1 MITRGKA
8 HRLRQK
14 IVQASASLP
23 DDDALIAIEL
33 FDNWEVGK
41 AYVVGDRFRYENELY
56 RVAQDHTSQGDWIPN
71 EVPALYVKIAAPGV
85 IPVWVQPAGSHDAY
99 NTGDRVHYP
108 TAEDPIYE
116 STIDN
121 NVWSPEAYPQGW
133 QLVEE

>member
-23 DDDALIAIEL
+23 DDDALNAIEL
-33 FDNWEVGK
+33 FDIWEVGK

-56 RVAQDHTSQGDWIPN
+56 KVVQDHTSQGDWLPS
-71 EVPALYVKIAAPGV
+71 ETPALYTKVAAPGV
-85 IPVWVQPAGSHDAY
+85 IPVWVQPTGVQDAY
-99 NTGDRVHYP
+99 NTGDKVHYP
-108 TAEDPIYE
+108 TAEDPVYE

-133 QLVEE
+133 QLVE